1 MGHTNK
7 SPLGINMNLY
17 KSNELARLENFV
29 DTDTGEIDIESFNDA
44 KVALAEKQ
52 LAVVAYLKNEN
63 TRIDMLDNAIKE
75 LQARKKHMQTRHDWL
90 KQYLLVNM
98 QENGISEIN
107 ALDSTFSAKIKTNPP
122 KLIIDDAGKI
132 PADLYVYPVAPEP
145 YPDNELI
152 KAKLKAGE
160 VIEGARLEQGKRVD
174 IK

>member
-1 MGHTNK
+1 
-7 SPLGINMNLY
+7 MNLY

-29 DTDTGEIDIESFNDA
+29 DTDTGEIDIASFNDA
-44 KVALAEKQ
+44 KIALQEKQ
-52 LAVVAYLKNEN
+52 LAVVAYLKNEG

-98 QENGISEIN
+98 QENGISEIS

-122 KLIIDDAGKI
+122 KLIIDDAGMI
-132 PADLYVYPVAPEP
+132 PSDLYVYPDAPP
-145 YPDNELI
+145 PHPNNELI
-152 KAKLKAGE
+152 KEKLKAGE
-160 VIEGARLEQGKRVD
+160 LIEGAHLEQAKRVD

>member
-1 MGHTNK
+1 
-7 SPLGINMNLY
+7 MNLY
-17 KSNELARLENFV
+17 TANELARLEQHV
-29 DTDTGEIDIESFNDA
+29 DEDGVINIEAFNQSQ
-44 KVALAEKQ
+44 VALRDKQ
-52 LAVVAYLKNEN
+52 LAVVAYLKNEVVK
-63 TRIDMLDNAIKE
+63 IDMLDNAIKE

-98 QENGISEIN
+98 QENGISEIS

-132 PADLYVYPVAPEP
+132 PADLYVYPDAPP
-145 YPDNELI
+145 PHPNNELI
-152 KAKLKAGE
+152 KEKLKAGE